1 MTYIP
6 ALNQVQLGQE
16 ATFKT
21 PQTPT
26 ILPTGLSKV
35 IVTPK
40 VEVEQIKTLAQGT
53 TMPAKYSY
61 VKKRWS
67 EFIIEG
73 LLDYNRAMVWFDSLF
88 TADAS
93 SPHTYK
99 ADEDAA
105 MTPKGITMV
114 FGQSGLTYRTAGMVI
129 NNLKLSCASGGP
141 WKYSAK
147 GFGLAVTNGASLESL
162 TEDVPELVHGYETTL
177 YMDEDLDA
185 TIGTTERA
193 DVSFTFEANISNGQ
207 EPVWHQGDQVWDSIR
222 QGQWGGSY
230 KLVMEADATNLDS
243 LGDILDAVD
252 VGKGFTIRNQ
262 ATDGTNTL
270 KLDFCG
276 VVISPPQL
284 PSEKDGVVTVE
295 LDMVP
300 QWNSVYDSCWGAELT
315 IA

>member
-1 MTYIP
+1 
-6 ALNQVQLGQE
+6 LNQVQLGQE

-21 PQTPT
+21 PQTPD
-26 ILPTGLSKV
+26 ILPAGLTNV
-35 IVTPK
+35 VVTPK
-40 VEVEQIKTLAQGT
+40 VETEQIKTLAQGT

-61 VKKRWS
+61 VTRRWS
-67 EFIIEG
+67 EFLVEG
-73 LLDYNRAMVWFDSLF
+73 LLDYNRAMIWLDSLF

-105 MTPKGITMV
+105 MTPKGMTMV
-114 FGQSGLTYRTAGMVI
+114 FGQTGLIFQIAGMVVTDLKI
-129 NNLKLSCASGGP
+129 SGDNNGP

-147 GFGLAVTNGASLESL
+147 GFALPVTDGASLESL
-162 TEDVPELVHGYETTL
+162 TEDVPELVHGYETAL
-177 YMDEDLDA
+177 YMDEDLDS
-185 TIGTTERA
+185 TIGTTARS
-193 DVSFTFEANISNGQ
+193 DVAFTFEANISNGQ
-207 EPVWHQGDQVWDSIR
+207 SPVWHQGDQVWDSIR

-230 KLVMEADATNLDS
+230 KIAMEADTTNLDS
-243 LGDILDAVD
+243 LGDVIDAAD
-252 VGKGFTIRNQ
+252 TGKGFTIRQQ

-270 KLDFCG
+270 KLDFAG
-276 VVISPPQL
+276 IVANPPQL
-284 PSEKDGVVTVE
+284 PSEKDGVVTVG